1 MSAKYVF
8 PKNWRNFDEAS
19 VSYILENYGHYKLHC
34 IRYPNPEPYQQT
46 VNCEAVNPYAYRVTI
61 TDVNGDVIKIDK
73 AYSPQY
79 DPVLGGKQSLL
90 MYVKNFSDPDRGFAF
105 DAYQVN
111 EHLFNT
117 RENYDIAVIIDMLYK
132 AVRARTIPTADQK
145 LAREEKRQ
153 QYTQAQLH
161 NANVKKRLLRQM
173 LTAGDITL
181 TVARKYDP
189 RIKS

>member
-1 MSAKYVF
+1 MPDKYVF
-8 PKNWRNFDEAS
+8 PKKWRDFDEAS
-19 VSYILENYGHYKLHC
+19 VSYVLENYGHYKLHC
-34 IRYPNPEPYQQT
+34 IRYPNPELYQQT
-46 VNCEAVNPYAYRVTI
+46 INCEAVNPYAYRVTI

-79 DPVLGGKQSLL
+79 DPVRGGKLSLL

-117 RENYDIAVIIDMLYK
+117 RENYDVVVIIDMLYK
-132 AVRARTIPTADQK
+132 AVRSRTIPTADQK
-145 LAREEKRQ
+145 LEREKKRQ
-153 QYTQAQLH
+153 QQLQQQQH
-161 NANVKKRLLRQM
+161 NAGVQKRLLRQM

-181 TVARKYDP
+181 AVARKYGL
-189 RIKS
+189 RTRS